1 MATYVNNLRLKEIAT
16 GDESGTWGDS
26 TNTNLELIGQAL
38 GYGTEAITTNADTHA
53 TTIADGAADEG
64 RALMLK
70 YTGTLDST
78 CTITL
83 GPNTVKKVWIIENA
97 TSGSQSIIIKQG
109 SGATVTIGDGRTAI
123 VYSDGAGS
131 GAAVVDALTD
141 LTITDTLTVA
151 GTTITI
157 GDATAEDTKL
167 VFDGAAQDYY
177 MGLDDSADD
186 LVIGL
191 GSAVGTTPAIEIDEN
206 QDIKFAQSIGVGQA
220 ASSTTGDIVAQTMA
234 LKGTTPTLTIGDAG
248 AEDTKIVFDGNAK
261 DFHIGLD
268 DSADTL
274 VIGDGSTLGTNPILT
289 LTDDSVTIGD
299 GAAVDTKIVY
309 DGNAKDFYIGL
320 DDSADKLVIGEGST
334 VGTNNI
340 LTITDDTVTLGD
352 AAAVDTALIF
362 DGNAQDFHIAL
373 DDSADDLVVGVG
385 STVGSNTA
393 FAVDEN
399 SKTTFSGASQ
409 FNSTVTVGVD
419 DTGYDV
425 KLFGATA
432 SKYMLWDESAD
443 SLIVKDIVDAVN
455 YKVNGGQGS
464 DGQVLTSTGSG
475 VAWEDAGGGVTGLT
489 GLVENNSIWLGND
502 PSSTTSTAEY
512 SVGLGAT
519 ALDAITTGDDNTAV
533 GYDALTAV
541 NTGDNNTALGYEA
554 GKALTIGTNN
564 VFIGHGAGK
573 TIDKESGDQGSMN
586 TFVGQDAGALITNS
600 QRCTYV
606 GRAAGGQ
613 MSQGPTHQTGLGM
626 YALSANYGTRN
637 TALGYGC
644 LQTGSGS
651 DMVAVGSTLTS
662 TGSASIMLGYNIT
675 DNTSDEVIIGDS
687 ASYYTL
693 AYSGSGASWAHS
705 SDERMKK
712 DITTDTLGLS
722 FINDIRPVTF
732 KLKAPSEFPTEW
744 NSYSPPTHTNALGDV
759 VEQRTT
765 PRNTDLQHGLI
776 AQEVKAALDT
786 AGVSTFSGWSERE
799 DGQQRIAKG
808 MFILPLINA
817 VKELTTRLE
826 AAEAKITAL
835 EG

>member
-1 MATYVNNLRLKEIAT
+1 M
-16 GDESGTWGDS
+16 
-26 TNTNLELIGQAL
+26 
-38 GYGTEAITTNADTHA
+38 
-53 TTIADGAADEG
+53 
-64 RALMLK
+64 
-70 YTGTLDST
+70 
-78 CTITL
+78 
-83 GPNTVKKVWIIENA
+83 
-97 TSGSQSIIIKQG
+97 
-109 SGATVTIGDGRTAI
+109 
-123 VYSDGAGS
+123 
-131 GAAVVDALTD
+131 
-141 LTITDTLTVA
+141 
-151 GTTITI
+151 
-157 GDATAEDTKL
+157 
-167 VFDGAAQDYY
+167 
-177 MGLDDSADD
+177 
-186 LVIGL
+186 
-191 GSAVGTTPAIEIDEN
+191 
-206 QDIKFAQSIGVGQA
+206 
-220 ASSTTGDIVAQTMA
+220 
-234 LKGTTPTLTIGDAG
+234 
-248 AEDTKIVFDGNAK
+248 
-261 DFHIGLD
+261 
-268 DSADTL
+268 
-274 VIGDGSTLGTNPILT
+274 
-289 LTDDSVTIGD
+289 
-299 GAAVDTKIVY
+299 
-309 DGNAKDFYIGL
+309 
-320 DDSADKLVIGEGST
+320 
-334 VGTNNI
+334 
-340 LTITDDTVTLGD
+340 
-352 AAAVDTALIF
+352 
-362 DGNAQDFHIAL
+362 
-373 DDSADDLVVGVG
+373 
-385 STVGSNTA
+385 
-393 FAVDEN
+393 
-399 SKTTFSGASQ
+399 
-409 FNSTVTVGVD
+409 
-419 DTGYDV
+419 
-425 KLFGATA
+425 
-432 SKYMLWDESAD
+432 
-443 SLIVKDIVDAVN
+443 
-455 YKVNGGQGS
+455 
-464 DGQVLTSTGSG
+464 
-475 VAWEDAGGGVTGLT
+475 
-489 GLVENNSIWLGND
+489 
-502 PSSTTSTAEY
+502 
-512 SVGLGAT
+512 
-519 ALDAITTGDDNTAV
+519 

-613 MSQGPTHQTGLGM
+613 MSEGPTHQTAVGM
-626 YALSANYGTRN
+626 YASSAHYGTRT
-637 TALGYGC
+637 TAIGYGC

-651 DMVAVGSTLTS
+651 DMVAVGATLTS